1 MRRVL
6 RAFLAALAVL
16 AAAAFLAACGEE
28 EETTT
33 VQGQEAPAGEAI
45 KRNPANASKTV
56 TVGSKNFTE
65 QFILGEIYAQALE
78 AAGYKVKKELNL
90 GSEQI
95 AYRALRSG
103 QVDGYPEYTGTSL
116 TSFFDVKVQ
125 DVPKD
130 PAQAYEQARA
140 EYAKQGI
147 TALPQAPFDNTY
159 RVGMLK
165 ETQKRL
171 GGITKTSQL
180 AGKDQDLVINGFPE
194 CKQRIDCLLGVERNY
209 KLKFKRFLAN
219 ESKYQVLD
227 RKQAD
232 LAFVF
237 TTDGNLASGKYVMLD
252 DDKEIFP
259 PYHISFGIKDEKLR
273 QLGPDAEKV
282 ITQVQKPLTEKVM
295 QQLNARVD
303 LRKQKPE
310 QVAGDFLREAG
321 FVK

>member
-1 MRRVL
+1 MRRTFRGL
-6 RAFLAALAVL
+6 LAALAVL
-16 AAAAFLAACGEE
+16 ACTAFLAACGEE
-28 EETTT
+28 EKSST
-33 VQGQEAPAGEAI
+33 QGGGTQPSGGTAI
-45 KRNPANASKTV
+45 QRNSANASKTV

-65 QFILGEIYAQALE
+65 QYILGEIYAQALE
-78 AAGYKVKKELNL
+78 AAGYKVKKQLNL

-95 AYRALRSG
+95 AFRALKSG
-103 QVDGYPEYTGTSL
+103 QIDGYPEYTGTSL
-116 TSFFDVKVQ
+116 TSFFDVKVE
-125 DVPKD
+125 DVPDD
-130 PAQAYEQARA
+130 PNQAYEQAKA
-140 EYAKQGI
+140 EYAKEGI
-147 TALPQAPFDNTY
+147 TALPQAPFNNTY
-159 RVGMLK
+159 RIGMLK

-171 GGITKTSQL
+171 GGITRTSQL

-194 CKQRIDCLLGVERNY
+194 CEQRIDCLLGVERTY

-252 DDKEIFP
+252 DDKKIFP
-259 PYHISFGIKDEKLR
+259 PYYISFGVKDETLR
-273 QLGPDAEKV
+273 KLGPDA
-282 ITQVQKPLTEKVM
+282 EKVM